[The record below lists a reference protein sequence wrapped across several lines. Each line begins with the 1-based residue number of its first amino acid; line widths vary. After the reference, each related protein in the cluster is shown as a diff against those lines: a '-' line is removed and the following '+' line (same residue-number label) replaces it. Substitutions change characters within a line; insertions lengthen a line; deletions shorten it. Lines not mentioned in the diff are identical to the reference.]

1 MPGLD
6 LGIDMGTSQVIIALP
21 GRGVVLKEPSVIAVD
36 KADGHIIAC
45 GSEAYD
51 MPVSYTHLV
60 QRVRRGGGFVCIL

>member
-36 KADGHIIAC
+36 KADGHMIC
-45 GSEAYD
+45 WDE
-51 MPVSYTHLV
+51 
-60 QRVRRGGGFVCIL
+60 RRIPYWRSGR